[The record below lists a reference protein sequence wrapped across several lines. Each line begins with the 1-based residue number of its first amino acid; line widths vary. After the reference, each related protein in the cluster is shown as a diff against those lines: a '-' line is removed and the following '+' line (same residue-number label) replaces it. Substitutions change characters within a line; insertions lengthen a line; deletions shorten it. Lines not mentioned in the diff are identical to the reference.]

1 MRLLFWC
8 VLRVRLSICGPDWSH
23 NLGPPTSASW
33 VAQERLL
40 GQWSTHKSRQA
51 TMRAFR
57 FKQIHS
63 SRCTRHSVA
72 SGRCQVRRAI
82 YLLALSHFLHCSFV
96 VKSLVFFFFFQFLM
110 TWVSHKEAAQMHHLG
125 TVKWLTGQKKTR
137 GDSNSYCI
145 LAHLFC

>member
-72 SGRCQVRRAI
+72 SGRCQVWRAI
-82 YLLALSHFLHCSFV
+82 YLLALSHFLHYSFV
-96 VKSLVFFFFFQFLM
+96 VKSLVFFFFFNFWWLELVTKKLLKCIILGPWNDSQGRKKHEV
-110 TWVSHKEAAQMHHLG
+110 TQTATVS
-125 TVKWLTGQKKTR
+125 
-137 GDSNSYCI
+137 
-145 LAHLFC
+145 